1 MENDSQW
8 DACALKVE
16 KMRKFWA
23 NIFTGKTVVKINTV
37 QIALIAGVM
46 ALCPAQHSIA
56 AQQAEEVVEEI
67 TSLERA
73 LQTNSTSNSSQS
85 TPVDNG
91 IITETTGLRTPRLKD
106 IVIEADRAKQNQT
119 AEPITIEEII
129 EDEQINEPVTI
140 QAEPEIA
147 PIIEEAPAEIV
158 PPYGQKYQGPDI
170 PPLLNLSQATTWIIF
185 AVICLLAI
193 LLFGWILTRRLK
205 DVVSARDREETDL
218 FHARDDES
226 YSFDDTDDYGPAEL
240 NEKSGLL
247 DTDPIDPD
255 MDANLETGSLQDAM
269 SIDISDHD
277 GENENE
283 FTQDEDAQKTGFLSR
298 LFSSNRNSNLK
309 DDDALFVESEFV
321 DPDHNEF
328 NEDAPENHEII
339 DVEPEPL
346 EEGASTFV
354 SENTPEIPDEPEY
367 EEITETVIQ
376 EATEETDSDP
386 FFQMSD
392 PLTITEPEIDVAASN
407 ESLFEK
413 DNVSFQPQPF
423 MDVNLPQTPEPEL
436 PAEIV
441 QSLNSLEAKQ
451 SESSQAINE
460 LQKQFS
466 DHSTGTKNELSTI
479 RNETD
484 ALQTNIDRKMETKF
498 SLFANNMQTTM
509 QTNLSQ
515 TEKMT
520 AEKISQV
527 ENMNTKELK
536 SKLLELDKKFIDQS
550 RAAEMNFNRVLRRL
564 ETIDTPTPQLTK
576 LTNDTTELKNQLAQL
591 QQAAKE
597 QQERELAAPDPA
609 PVNLMNEQY
618 IKERDMNNGIL
629 RKLEA
634 SLNEQ
639 TRSLRDFRQENR
651 ALSGKFDTLN
661 NRIDRM
667 ESDLQSQRSSL
678 IEVLER
684 YNQDT
689 REQPSSAQA
698 PSQTE
703 PSSMDALGI
712 STPLQP
718 GMLESYNSKPFS
730 SHQSDTTSAH
740 VTQDTHSEPA
750 AFNEP
755 QPSENY
761 ASYENG
767 YDYNP
772 HPSQNEVAPSDPA
785 AQSSD
790 EDLESTITPI
800 VFSMDDSEPAAAPT
814 ASNVNR
820 NPETNQNQ
828 GKPASAKLGVP
839 KPAIPA
845 VQQDNERTI
854 RPLTFNMSTNTNS
867 GQTDR

>member
-1 MENDSQW
+1 MENGSQW

-16 KMRKFWA
+16 KMRKYWA
-23 NIFTGKTVVKINTV
+23 NIFTGKAVVKINTV
-37 QIALIAGVM
+37 QIALIASVL
-46 ALCPAQHSIA
+46 ALCPVQHSLA

-73 LQTNSTSNSSQS
+73 LQTNNTSTTSQS
-85 TPVDNG
+85 TSVDNG

-106 IVIEADRAKQNQT
+106 IVIEADKAKLNQT

-140 QAEPEIA
+140 QAEPEVA
-147 PIIEEAPAEIV
+147 PLIETAPAEIV

-205 DVVSARDREETDL
+205 DVVANREREDVDL
-218 FHARDDES
+218 FQARDDES
-226 YSFDDTDDYGPAEL
+226 YSFDDADDYGSAEL
-240 NEKSGLL
+240 NEKSELL
-247 DTDPIDPD
+247 DSDPIEEDL
-255 MDANLETGSLQDAM
+255 DANLETGSLQDAM
-269 SIDISDHD
+269 SMDMPDHD

-283 FTQDEDAQKTGFLSR
+283 FAQEEEQKTGFLSR
-298 LFSSNRNSNLK
+298 LFSSNRNSSLQ

-321 DPDHNEF
+321 DPDHNEL

-346 EEGASTFV
+346 EEDAPTFV
-354 SENTPEIPDEPEY
+354 SENTPEIPDEPEH

-376 EATEETDSDP
+376 ETAEETDP
-386 FFQMSD
+386 EPLFQMYD
-392 PLTITEPEIDVAASN
+392 PLTITEPEIDVTASN
-407 ESLFEK
+407 EGHFEK
-413 DNVSFQPQPF
+413 DTVSFEPQPF
-423 MDVNLPQTPEPEL
+423 MDVNLPQTSEPEL

-441 QSLNSLEAKQ
+441 QNLNSLEAKQ
-451 SESSQAINE
+451 SESSQAIND
-460 LQKQFS
+460 LQKQFT
-466 DHSTGTKNELSTI
+466 DHSAGTKNELSTI
-479 RNETD
+479 RNETN
-484 ALQTNIDRKMETKF
+484 ALQTHLDHKMETKF

-520 AEKISQV
+520 ADKISQV

-536 SKLLELDKKFIDQS
+536 SKLHELDKKFIDQS

-591 QQAAKE
+591 QKAAKD
-597 QQERELAAPDPA
+597 QQERELAAPDHA
-609 PVNLMNEQY
+609 PVSLMNEQY

-639 TRSLRDFRQENR
+639 TRSLHDFRQENR

-667 ESDLQSQRSSL
+667 EADLQSQRSNL

-684 YNQDT
+684 YNPDT
-689 REQPSSAQA
+689 REQSASSQA

-703 PSSMDALGI
+703 PNSMDALGI
-712 STPLQP
+712 SAPLQP
-718 GMLESYNSKPFS
+718 GMLESYNTNLTAPD
-730 SHQSDTTSAH
+730 QSDTTSAH
-740 VTQDTHSEPA
+740 MTQDTHSDPA
-750 AFNEP
+750 AFDESR
-755 QPSENY
+755 PSEDY

-772 HPSQNEVAPSDPA
+772 HPNQSEVATHDPA
-785 AQSSD
+785 VQRAD
-790 EDLESTITPI
+790 ENSESTITPI
-800 VFSMDDSEPAAAPT
+800 VFSINDSKPEAAPAA
-814 ASNVNR
+814 SHVNK
-820 NPETNQNQ
+820 NSDSKQNQ
-828 GKPASAKLGVP
+828 GNPASAKLGVP
-839 KPAIPA
+839 KPAIPPT
-845 VQQDNERTI
+845 QQESERTI